1 MNCPR
6 CFGEIKPNQ
15 KFCPTCGFE
24 IGTTEIEGVKTM
36 AADVP
41 GQSFSQPEG
50 MQYQETQQPESMQ
63 YGETQQPEGMQY
75 AETQQP
81 AAPQYQPTE
90 QPAIPQYQQPVQP
103 YQQPVQS
110 YQQPVQPASNPHD
123 YSQQY
128 QHYQREPAFRA
139 HEAATVRFLPKRKR
153 QLSLY

>member
-75 AETQQP
+75 GETQQPEGMQYAETQQP

-90 QPAIPQYQQPVQP
+90 QPAIPQ
-103 YQQPVQS
+103 